1 MPLASMGPV
10 ALSLAILAG
19 PIRSELH
26 PQPPPQGA
34 AAEAIVTNDNRH
46 PAGLPADGVLTLDL
60 RAGYGGWRPDGDDGP
75 TLRVQAF
82 GEVGS
87 ALAIPA
93 PLIRV
98 AEGGVIAAS
107 VRNEL
112 PDQLRVHG
120 LCEQAGAACAPLDV
134 PPGETR
140 QVRFKS
146 GPAGTYRYWATTM
159 GMPLQF
165 RGADDTQ
172 LSGAIVVDP
181 TTAPASDDRVFVIT
195 EWSSL
200 TREQLRDAIAQD
212 DPGAAFLKLKPAD
225 RFFINGRSWP
235 NTERLTYQL
244 GDRAHWRVINLSTQ
258 THPMHLHGF
267 DFDVD
272 SLGDGSHDKTFS
284 ADQKPHVFTQSMPSG
299 STMTMTW
306 VPARAGNWLFHCH
319 VMNHVSPTLEVD
331 GSTKPGAS
339 AHDEHGASAG
349 MTGMVLGITVRGTAN
364 ADEVHD
370 RIPEITP
377 RKLTLQIESDPN
389 RFGEAPAYG
398 FRLVDGTG
406 HTPQGQLPVPGPTLA
421 LTRGEPVEITLVNRL
436 PEATAIHWHGM
447 ELDSYYDGVH
457 GWSGTGNQVT
467 PLIEPGGSFVVRF
480 TPPRTGTFIYHTHLH
495 DYRQLTS
502 GLYGAM
508 LVLDPSEAYDPAID
522 HVFVIGRGGP
532 DVRALAVLNGE
543 SNPQTVWKSGMRHRV
558 RLINITPSD
567 TLLVTLQTTE
577 GPVTWRPLT
586 KDGVPLPPDRC
597 EPQAAKQIIS
607 VGETYDFEYEAAP
620 GRRTLWLELRTTGGK
635 WQAQELVMV
644 R

>member
-1 MPLASMGPV
+1 MESSPRRGAIPRSVTIPRGGEPAGGTDSLPLDHTSLTTFEAVVATLFLTTSSKGTAMPVASMGPL
-10 ALSLAILAG
+10 ALSGNTRRANSIGTGSAATAAGRRRRNDRHQRQSASGRVARRRRADAESARRLRWLAA
-19 PIRSELH
+19 
-26 PQPPPQGA
+26 
-34 AAEAIVTNDNRH
+34 
-46 PAGLPADGVLTLDL
+46 
-60 RAGYGGWRPDGDDGP
+60 DGDDGP

-93 PLIRV
+93 PLIRI

-120 LCEQAGAACAPLDV
+120 LCEQGGAACAPLDV

-140 QVRFKS
+140 RSASRAAPPAPTDIGRPRRACRCSS
-146 GPAGTYRYWATTM
+146 GE
-159 GMPLQF
+159 
-165 RGADDTQ
+165 
-172 LSGAIVVDP
+172 P
-181 TTAPASDDRVFVIT
+181 TTHSCPGPLSLTPPRLQPATIACSSIT

-225 RFFINGRSWP
+225 RFFMNGRSWP

-258 THPMHLHGF
+258 AHPMHLHGF

-272 SLGDGSHDKTFS
+272 SLGDGSHDKTFA

-364 ADEVHD
+364 AADVHE

-377 RKLTLQIESDPN
+377 RKLTLLMESDPH
-389 RFGEAPAYG
+389 RFGEAPAFG

-406 HTPQGQLPVPGPTLA
+406 QTPQDRAARARADPGADARRASRNHAREPAAGGDRDSLA
-421 LTRGEPVEITLVNRL
+421 R
-436 PEATAIHWHGM
+436 HGA
-447 ELDSYYDGVH
+447 
-457 GWSGTGNQVT
+457 
-467 PLIEPGGSFVVRF
+467 R
-480 TPPRTGTFIYHTHLH
+480 
-495 DYRQLTS
+495 
-502 GLYGAM
+502 
-508 LVLDPSEAYDPAID
+508 
-522 HVFVIGRGGP
+522 
-532 DVRALAVLNGE
+532 
-543 SNPQTVWKSGMRHRV
+543 
-558 RLINITPSD
+558 
-567 TLLVTLQTTE
+567 
-577 GPVTWRPLT
+577 
-586 KDGVPLPPDRC
+586 
-597 EPQAAKQIIS
+597 
-607 VGETYDFEYEAAP
+607 
-620 GRRTLWLELRTTGGK
+620 
-635 WQAQELVMV
+635 
-644 R
+644 